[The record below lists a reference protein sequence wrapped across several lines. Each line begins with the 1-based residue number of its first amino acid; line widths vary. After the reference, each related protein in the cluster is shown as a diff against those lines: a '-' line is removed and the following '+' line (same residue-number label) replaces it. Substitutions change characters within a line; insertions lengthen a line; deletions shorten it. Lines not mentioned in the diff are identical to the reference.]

1 MAPLF
6 PGFHKSKFQDLY
18 CCGSR
23 YHSVF
28 NNWNISLFRVVYKPI
43 LELRDPEILSKT
55 PVERIKMLYA
65 GAFFIAGLFY
75 FPHIV
80 RVLGIKGFAPV
91 GQVANMLGRV
101 FFGFGGPFKFRDFG
115 FLIRKL
121 DVIRIAWVRNY
132 RLYQVSDEDDTFMIR
147 AITMRRNEKAEFDEI
162 IKLAEEVTKVRDAV
176 ICDEAIWKGFKE
188 EVEENFEVWTQGLG
202 IEECDFDLSPTDHM
216 KWTVQRPDSCFRSM
230 SKYQM
235 WQQLF

>member
-1 MAPLF
+1 
-6 PGFHKSKFQDLY
+6 
-18 CCGSR
+18 
-23 YHSVF
+23 
-28 NNWNISLFRVVYKPI
+28 
-43 LELRDPEILSKT
+43 
-55 PVERIKMLYA
+55 MLYA
-65 GAFFIAGLFY
+65 GAFFIAGIFY
-75 FPHIV
+75 FPHTV

-91 GQVANMLGRV
+91 GQVANMLGRI
-101 FFGFGGPFKFRDFG
+101 FFGFGGPFKFRDFR
-115 FLIRKL
+115 FLMRKL

-176 ICDEAIWKGFKE
+176 ICDETIWKGFKE

-216 KWTVQRPDSCFRSM
+216 KWTVQRPDWCFRYM
-230 SKYQM
+230 GKYQM
-235 WQQLF
+235 WQQ